1 MQLQNWMTQW
11 VSSTWGIQTGPFASY
26 KALFVLEIFDIF
38 HSHTGSPILRAGSE
52 WNELPMFLRL
62 SYVT

>member
-1 MQLQNWMTQW
+1 MKKVEKFQNKIGIMGCIW
-11 VSSTWGIQTGPFASY
+11 SSLNAPGI
-26 KALFVLEIFDIF
+26 KINLC
-38 HSHTGSPILRAGSE
+38 HPILELGESHFSIRAGSE